1 MLCCLTKKHEF
12 FFEKDIDS
20 GGGKGLDCHS
30 VLGSTEFFKSYSAG
44 EEREGSRCFL
54 SIRERT
60 TKARLIKPK
69 FNRVKE
75 IEVRPGSSD
84 AGYR

>member
-1 MLCCLTKKHEF
+1 MNSVYFSFQQKKIGKVRKIFEK

-54 SIRERT
+54 SIREEQQRQ
-60 TKARLIKPK
+60 
-69 FNRVKE
+69 
-75 IEVRPGSSD
+75 D
-84 AGYR
+84 

>member
-1 MLCCLTKKHEF
+1 MNSVYFSFQQKKIEKVRKIF
-12 FFEKDIDS
+12 EKFFEKDIDS

-54 SIRERT
+54 SIREEQQRQ
-60 TKARLIKPK
+60 
-69 FNRVKE
+69 
-75 IEVRPGSSD
+75 D
-84 AGYR
+84 